1 MGSGLYIVDYDI
13 PEEPARE
20 RIQFYRDMKVL
31 QNRYSKDYSEFS
43 TQSVFCTYS
52 KILACAVFLLVT
64 AHVVNHETLQ
74 TPWGGAVFLLVT
86 AHGGHGH
93 VYYGTEITDQIEMV
107 DMI

>member
-31 QNRYSKDYSEFS
+31 QNRYSEDYSDYS
-43 TQSVFCTYS
+43 TRSVFRTCS
-52 KILACAVFLLVT
+52 KILAC
-64 AHVVNHETLQ
+64 
-74 TPWGGAVFLLVT
+74 AVFLLVT

-93 VYYGTEITDQIEMV
+93 VYCGIKITDQLEITDVI
-107 DMI
+107 

>member
-20 RIQFYRDMKVL
+20 RIQFYRDMKAL

-52 KILACAVFLLVT
+52 KILAY
-64 AHVVNHETLQ
+64 
-74 TPWGGAVFLLVT
+74 AVFLLVT
-86 AHGGHGH
+86 AHGGRGH
-93 VYYGTEITDQIEMV
+93 VYYGTEITDQLEMV
-107 DMI
+107 DMM